1 MAGGSQG
8 TSKVPMDCQD
18 WTPHVLRNTTA
29 RQARAAAEAANR
41 PKMSAEAIRLAKIAN
56 DEEVKRPKVLSKESR
71 QAMMQLRAAQKW
83 TQRDLD
89 MRCSFPANTVRDI
102 EAGKV
107 SPTAGQLSRL
117 NQILKTGLKLEAAV

>member
-1 MAGGSQG
+1 
-8 TSKVPMDCQD
+8 MDCQD
-18 WTPHVLRNTTA
+18 WTPHVLRNTKA
-29 RQARAAAEAANR
+29 RQDRAAAEAAGR
-41 PKMSAEAIRLAKIAN
+41 PKMSAEAIRLAKLAN